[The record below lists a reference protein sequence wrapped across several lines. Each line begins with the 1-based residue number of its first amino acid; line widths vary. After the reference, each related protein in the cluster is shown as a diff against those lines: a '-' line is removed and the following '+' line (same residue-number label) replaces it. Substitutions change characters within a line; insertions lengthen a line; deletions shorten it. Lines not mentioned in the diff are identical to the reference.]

1 MSNNNNNHRESIFE
15 LVDGVV
21 NHLSSMRK
29 MFLIMI
35 ITAAIMPPMLMLGI
49 IISVDPPSDSAQ
61 VVRGKILLEQLRN
74 NEISQ
79 EEFISE
85 MEYALEMPPIVFGN
99 GLILYLII
107 LGVAFSWLGYGIKK
121 WFFISKWRSK
131 YERFKEKRNKVD
143 EMLED
148 EFENEN

>member
-1 MSNNNNNHRESIFE
+1 MSNKNNKHREGIFE
-15 LVDGVV
+15 FVDGVV
-21 NHLSSMRK
+21 SQLNSMRK
-29 MFLIMI
+29 IFLIMI
-35 ITAAIMPPMLMLGI
+35 ITAAIMPTLLVLGF

-61 VVRGKILLEQLRN
+61 VIRGKILLEQLRN

-121 WFFISKWRSK
+121 WLSISKWRGK
-131 YERFKEKRNKVD
+131 YERFRERRNKVD
-143 EMLED
+143 KMLEE